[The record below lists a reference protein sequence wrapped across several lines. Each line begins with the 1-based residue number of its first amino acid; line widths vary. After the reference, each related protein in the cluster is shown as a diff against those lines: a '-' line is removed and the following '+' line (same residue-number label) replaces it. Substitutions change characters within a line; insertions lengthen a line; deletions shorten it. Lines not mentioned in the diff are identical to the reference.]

1 MKKLFSLLIAIL
13 MVTGLFAQG
22 ANDYTKWR
30 FSVEPIQGTNEA
42 YLIAKA
48 TTNEGWHGYSSVA
61 ADEFAGPLPTEF
73 SYDDKSKFELVGKI
87 EETGFHTH
95 YDEYQEV
102 DVTEFEHQGIF
113 KQKIKINSADDF
125 VITGKISYMVCES
138 GGMCVAGD
146 KPFAYSVKGIKASK
160 TSEVKT
166 DETLEAEQKEP
177 SPDVQDTLPVINISD
192 LVFWEYTIF
201 EMVEDQEYE
210 ITLKPELEEGVEIVD
225 LESVK
230 ITEKGESPLDFGDFK
245 STSNGFVGTIKFK
258 GTDEPGALL
267 NIDLKIKHQGIE
279 VDATQDVP
287 VAMASVVR
295 ITKGNCEPK
304 TFKGEGAKVKKSY
317 LELILGALLAGLVAL
332 LTPCVFPM
340 IPMTVTFFMKGAE
353 TTSKAQGIRKALLFG
368 FSIIGIYTLIG
379 TIVAITFGAAFAN
392 WLATHWVPNILF
404 FLIFMIFAASFLG
417 LFEIRL
423 PSSMVN
429 KADAKA
435 DKGGLTGIFF
445 MALTLVLVSFSCTG
459 PLVGS
464 ILISASQGGV
474 IEPMLGMF
482 AFSFAIAL
490 PFTLFAIFPNWLSKL
505 PQSGGWLN
513 SVKVV
518 LGFIEIALGLKFL
531 SVADQT
537 YHWGILDREVYIA
550 LWIVIFT
557 LMGFYLIG
565 KIKFSHDSDM
575 PYVKV
580 PRLFMGIAVF
590 SFVVYLTPGLI
601 GHPLKSLSG
610 YLPPMSTHDFD
621 LMGAINGTDEYV
633 CDGDVLY
640 SDFLHL
646 PHGIAGYFDLE
657 QAKACAKSQ
666 DKPVFIDF
674 TGHGCVNCREMEAK
688 VWSDPEVLK
697 ILKEEFVV
705 VALYCDDKTVLPE
718 DKWYESKVDGK
729 IKKTIGDQNLDYQI
743 CNFDNNAQP
752 LYVTLDQEGE
762 LLYNAVSYNPNVD
775 DFKTFLKTSIANY
788 NASK

>member
-1 MKKLFSLLIAIL
+1 MKKLLSLITFLFMIG
-13 MVTGLFAQG
+13 GLLAQG

-30 FSVEPIQGTNEA
+30 FTVVQEPGSNEA
-42 YLIAKA
+42 TLVTKA
-48 TTNEGWHGYSSVA
+48 ITDDGWHGYSSVP
-61 ADEFAGPLPTEF
+61 ADEFSGPLPTEF
-73 SYDDKSKFELVGKI
+73 TYDDASKFELVGAIK
-87 EETGFHTH
+87 ETGFHTH
-95 YDEYQEV
+95 YDEIQEV
-102 DVTEFEHQGIF
+102 DVTEFDHEGVF
-113 KQKIKINSADDF
+113 KQKIKINSSEDF
-125 VITGKISYMVCES
+125 VITGNISYMVCES

-146 KPFAYSVKGIKASK
+146 KPFAFSVKGVKAK
-160 TSEVKT
+160 ETAKVDTPKEEPTKEEPMPEKT
-166 DETLEAEQKEP
+166 DETVVSIQ
-177 SPDVQDTLPVINISD
+177 D
-192 LVFWEYTIF
+192 LVFWEYKIF
-201 EMVEDQEYE
+201 ETVEDKEYE
-210 ITLKPELEEGVEIVD
+210 IILTPEFEDSVSIVD
-225 LESVK
+225 ASKVVIIKSGDSPLEFSEFK
-230 ITEKGESPLDFGDFK
+230 AQEKGYVS
-245 STSNGFVGTIKFK
+245 TIKFEGK
-258 GTDEPGALL
+258 EEPGALL
-267 NIDLKIKHQGIE
+267 HINFDINHKGAQSKVEQELPI
-279 VDATQDVP
+279 AL
-287 VAMASVVR
+287 ASTVR
-295 ITKGNCEPK
+295 LTKGNCEPK
-304 TFKGEGAKVKKSY
+304 TYDGIGATNEIKKSY
-317 LELILGALLAGLVAL
+317 VELFIGAFLAGLVAL

-353 TTSKAQGIRKALLFG
+353 NTTKSKGIRKALLFG
-368 FSIIGIYTLIG
+368 FSIIGIYTIIG
-379 TIVAITFGAAFAN
+379 TIVAVLFGAAFAN

-404 FLIFMIFAASFLG
+404 FLIFMVFAASFLG

-429 KADAKA
+429 KADAQA

-459 PLVGS
+459 PIVGS
-464 ILISASQGGV
+464 ILISAAQGGV

-518 LGFIEIALGLKFL
+518 LGFVEIALGLKFL

-537 YHWGILDREVYIA
+537 YHWGLLDREVYIA

-575 PYVKV
+575 PFVKV

-601 GHPLKSLSG
+601 GHPLKALSG

-621 LMGAINGTDEYV
+621 LMGAINGTDEYQ
-633 CDGDVLY
+633 CEGDVLY

-646 PHGIAGYFDLE
+646 PHGIAGYFDLD
-657 QAKACAKSQ
+657 QAKACAKAQ

-697 ILKEEFVV
+697 LLKEEFVV

-729 IKKTIGDQNLDYQI
+729 MKKTIGDQNLDYQI

-752 LYVTLDQEGE
+752 LYVTLDQNGN
-762 LLYNAVSYNPNVD
+762 LLASPVAYDTEVEN
-775 DFKTFLKTSIANY
+775 FKNFLKLAISNY
-788 NASK
+788 KMKK